1 MSISDVVLN
10 QLDSFDDGISGWEV
24 LEDVHVEHGSQQH

>member
-1 MSISDVVLN
+1 MAVSDVVLN
-10 QLDSFDDGISGWEV
+10 HLNEFDDGISGWED